1 MPSVS
6 DATVVIDASA
16 LLCLAFGEPGAA
28 RVAAALEAGGCWI
41 SAVNLSEVAAKL
53 DEAGLPAHEI
63 ERLAPSLRLHV
74 ESFDQAQAMA
84 CAFMRK
90 STRGLGLSLG
100 DRACLQL
107 AHRHGAVALTAD
119 RAWSKAKLGV
129 RVEVLR

>member
-1 MPSVS
+1 VS
-6 DATVVIDASA
+6 ETSAVIDASA
-16 LLCLAFGEPGAA
+16 LLCLVLGEPGAA
-28 RVAAALEAGGCWI
+28 RVTAALEAGGCWI

-53 DEAGLPAHEI
+53 DEAGVPAQEI

-74 ESFDQAQAMA
+74 EPFDQAQAMA

-107 AHRHGAVALTAD
+107 ALTRGTVALTAD

-129 RVEVLR
+129 RVEVVR